1 MAIRA
6 ALRPILPPAIDAA
19 LDGGFTFAQ
28 VDGRDGAELLGVLVI
43 PAAELAAVRAWLAEA
58 TRVMSERTIHINNRS
73 N

>member
-28 VDGRDGAELLGVLVI
+28 VDGR
-43 PAAELAAVRAWLAEA
+43 AAELAAVRAWLAEA